1 MRLSFSSLQW
11 VIYILATSIVA
22 PLSIG
27 HAFDMSQPEIAGLLQ
42 RAFFVFG
49 VTSLLQGLFGHK
61 LPVLEGPAG
70 LWWGVFLTY
79 AGFVASS
86 GNPEV
91 ILRSLELGLLLS
103 GVLFLVFS
111 VFKWMDV
118 VKKLFT
124 PLVTG
129 TILLLLVAK
138 LGGSFLKGIL
148 GIGYRSSNVD
158 PVVAVCAV
166 ATLLFAV
173 ILSRSHHL
181 FLRSYSV
188 LISLTF
194 GWLLF
199 AVVGIA
205 KPVDVKV
212 DALFALPDV
221 FAWGMPTFNL
231 GVVLTSLFTA
241 FLLMVNLITSV
252 NVGADAVEKERPNYN
267 RSGFIMGIN
276 QMLAGLFSTVG
287 GVPLSAAAGF
297 ITTTKIKERLP
308 FLVGSAAVL
317 LVSLF
322 PAVTSFFAS
331 IPMPVGYATIFLS
344 IASLAGIALSQ
355 YRTVVGEERPRFIIS
370 FSLMAGLGTMFIPE
384 QAWDGLPK
392 VLASIMSNGLVV
404 GVLICILLEQ
414 IMRSGNRP
422 EKLEQH
428 S

>member
-11 VIYILATSIVA
+11 AIYILATSIVA

-27 HAFDMSQPEIAGLLQ
+27 HAFGMSQPEIAGLLQ

-49 VTSLLQGLFGHK
+49 ATSLLQGLFGHK

-91 ILRSLELGLLLS
+91 VLRSLELGLLLS

-111 VFKWMDV
+111 AFKLMDV

-173 ILSRSHHL
+173 ILSRSNHL

-194 GWLLF
+194 GWVLF

-205 KPVDVKV
+205 KPVDVKM
-212 DALFALPDV
+212 DAIFALPDV
-221 FAWGMPTFNL
+221 FAWGLPTFDL

-241 FLLMVNLITSV
+241 FLLMVNLITSI
-252 NVGADAVEKERPNYN
+252 NVGADAVEEDRPNYN

-276 QMLAGLFSTVG
+276 QMLAGVFSTVG

-308 FLVGSAAVL
+308 FLVGSMTVL

-370 FSLMAGLGTMFIPE
+370 FSLMAGLGTMFISE
-384 QAWDGLPK
+384 AAWDGLPK
-392 VLASIMSNGLVV
+392 VLGSIMSNGLVV
-404 GVLICILLEQ
+404 GVLVCILLEQ
-414 IMRSGNRP
+414 VMKAGDRTG
-422 EKLEQH
+422 KLNHH